1 MMQYTSKFFKYL
13 QKLLYITKCL
23 TSNVATI
30 IQTNIKY
37 CVKLEVKVL
46 YGKSGDFTLYNLK
59 IGKI

>member
-1 MMQYTSKFFKYL
+1 MK
-13 QKLLYITKCL
+13 TKMLADFQICISVPL

-30 IQTNIKY
+30 IQINIKY

>member
-1 MMQYTSKFFKYL
+1 MK
-13 QKLLYITKCL
+13 TKMLADFQICIIVPL
-23 TSNVATI
+23 TSNVATM
-30 IQTNIKY
+30 IQINIKY